1 MKDARRMIKVK
12 ALTSSKDDPST
23 RFRVRQFIRPLRE
36 LGIEVSEHY
45 PIISKYRTEPL
56 PLLTMLTRLPGLV
69 ASRFG
74 DITWFGRELVSGRS
88 TLEKF
93 AGKKRLFDVDDAIW
107 LVYPNAFS
115 EEIALSCDGVIAG
128 NDFLAEHYRERG
140 ARVWVVPTSVDTEIW
155 RPAAK
160 KEKTVWT
167 IGWTGTWSNLKYLY
181 AVEEPLADFL
191 VQHKESR
198 LLIVCDRRPQ
208 FERIPPAS
216 WQFVRWSPETEVGPV
231 QGMDAGLMPL
241 ADTEWTRGKCAFKM
255 LSYMAAGVPVVASP
269 FGVNEEIFQK
279 ARVGFPAT
287 TQDDW
292 YAALCKLYKDREAAI
307 NMGLEGRRIVEE
319 FYSVKRSAKMLARI
333 FAEVAGN

>member
-1 MKDARRMIKVK
+1 
-12 ALTSSKDDPST
+12 
-23 RFRVRQFIRPLRE
+23 VRQFIGPLRE

-45 PIISKYRTEPL
+45 PLISKYRTEPL
-56 PLLTMLTRLPGLV
+56 PLLTMLTRLPGLL

-74 DITWFGRELVSGRS
+74 DITWLGRELVSGRS
-88 TLEKF
+88 TLERF

-128 NDFLAEHYRERG
+128 NNFLAEHYRERG

-155 RPAAK
+155 RPAPQREK
-160 KEKTVWT
+160 KDWT

-181 AVEEPLADFL
+181 AVEEPLAEFL
-191 VQHKESR
+191 VQHQESR
-198 LLIVCDRRPQ
+198 LLIVCDRRPK
-208 FERIPPAS
+208 FERIPDAS
-216 WQFVRWSPETEVGPV
+216 WQFIQWSPQTEVRLV
-231 QGMDAGLMPL
+231 QLMDAGLMPL

-255 LSYMAAGVPVVASP
+255 LSYMASGVAVVASP

-279 ARVGFPAT
+279 ANVGFRAT

-292 YAALCKLYKDREAAI
+292 YAALDRLYNEREAAMS
-307 NMGLEGRRIVEE
+307 MGMEGRRIVEE
-319 FYSVKRSAKMLARI
+319 FYSVKNSAKMLAKI
-333 FAEVAGN
+333 FEEVAGK